1 MGSRSSLRCG
11 ALPGREGRSTEKPR
25 FLFCHSSAIYI
36 CIYIRRLTKCR
47 YVPVNLFQLGGP
59 RPSRLRSPHRWD
71 ARLVFHVLRGA
82 KLARSFNSLL
92 VSAIKHDNAGHLWP
106 ALVFFIVSACIQ
118 LLSMST
124 PAPTL
129 WVVGVVAHVVVV
141 FMTSLAIGMAALVKP
156 ELRWNIQVGVEVS
169 AQLEQEAREA
179 HERLLDRVGNFF
191 AENQLL
197 VTPCVAV
204 SPFDA
209 QDRYVW
215 ASGSPHEEANTGLHN
230 YVRWVCY
237 VLVRFFN
244 AECMY
249 ACDFSVLRILLGL
262 VLLAGLGSRLIAR
275 SLS

>member
-1 MGSRSSLRCG
+1 
-11 ALPGREGRSTEKPR
+11 
-25 FLFCHSSAIYI
+25 
-36 CIYIRRLTKCR
+36 
-47 YVPVNLFQLGGP
+47 
-59 RPSRLRSPHRWD
+59 
-71 ARLVFHVLRGA
+71 VFHVLRGA

-118 LLSMST
+118 LLSMIT

-141 FMTSLAIGMAALVKP
+141 FMTSLAIGMAGLVKP

-169 AQLEQEAREA
+169 PRLEQEAKEA

-215 ASGSPHEEANTGLHN
+215 ASGSTSEKGLHN

-244 AECMY
+244 VECMY

-262 VLLAGLGSRLIAR
+262 VLLAGLGSRLIVR